1 MRGRRPAGPEIV
13 EQLQGSVQARLRLR
27 VVLETLAG
35 RRRVQEA
42 CHLLGIGTVRF
53 HALRQT
59 VLEAALA
66 ALEPRPVGRPPRDAT
81 AEPEQVEALT
91 GQVDAL
97 TAELEA
103 SRLREEVVL
112 VLTPREATPEKKTTR
127 AATRP
132 RPSRPRKRPTSSD

>member
-13 EQLQGSVQARLRLR
+13 EQLQGSPQARLRLR

-42 CHLLGIGTVRF
+42 CQLLGIGTVRF

-66 ALEPRPVGRPPRDAT
+66 ALEPRPAGRPSRDA
-81 AEPEQVEALT
+81 AAQAEQVEALI
-91 GQVDAL
+91 GQIDTL

-127 AATRP
+127 AGPRARP
-132 RPSRPRKRPTSSD
+132 A

>member
-13 EQLQGSVQARLRLR
+13 EQLQGSPQARLRLR
-27 VVLETLAG
+27 LVLETLAG
-35 RRRVQEA
+35 RRRVQQA
-42 CHLLGIGTVRF
+42 CELLGVGTVRF

-66 ALEPRPVGRPPRDAT
+66 ALEPRPAGRPPREAA
-81 AEPEQVEALT
+81 AEPGQVEALA

-103 SRLREEVVL
+103 SRLREEVAL
-112 VLTPREATPEKKTTR
+112 LLTPREAAAGKKTAR

-132 RPSRPRKRPTSSD
+132 RPSRPKRRPTGSG